1 MEIIKEESNNLT
13 TIDKSNNVIP
23 LSTQYYRKNKE
34 KMREYMRNYLTKRYQ
49 NMTDEQKEKV
59 KEYQRNRYQS
69 MSDEQKE
76 KLKEYRKN
84 YYRAKCV
91 ILTKEQK

>member
-1 MEIIKEESNNLT
+1 ML
-13 TIDKSNNVIP
+13 
-23 LSTQYYRKNKE
+23 
-34 KMREYMRNYLTKRYQ
+34 YLLV
-49 NMTDEQKEKV
+49 KV

-84 YYRAKCV
+84 YYRAKC
-91 ILTKEQK
+91 ISLTNEQKEQISKYMKDYSETDCMFLSCHVRV